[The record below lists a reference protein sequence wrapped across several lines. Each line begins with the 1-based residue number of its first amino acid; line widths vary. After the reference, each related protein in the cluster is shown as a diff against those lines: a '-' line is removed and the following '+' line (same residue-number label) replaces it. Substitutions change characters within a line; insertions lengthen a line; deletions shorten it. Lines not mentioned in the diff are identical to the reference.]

1 VFVSVVPVGQLVG
14 VHALVHLHVLLLL
27 LLHSFVQVYVAYV
40 PCVPLSDVPDGQLWG
55 VQFPVHQQ
63 VLLAVPPQPSEQV
76 TVFEPYEVE
85 LLDKGEQLQ
94 LVGTHCQLALISI
107 LPVTL
112 LHTPVDELN
121 EPPHDPLIIEKPLN
135 VYPALVHVT
144 ASEAVP
150 LHLLCDVGEQV
161 PPFPFTVILY
171 FGK

>member
-144 ASEAVP
+144 ASEAAP
-150 LHLLCDVGEQV
+150 LHLLCNSGEQV